1 MLFMKR
7 WFALPALAMLL
18 SGCVIDSG
26 YRSYDDRYYA
36 DDGYRE
42 PVHVSGSSYYAP
54 SYGGS
59 GDYYY
64 GDYGY
69 DSSYVAY
76 PYYYSLFW
84 SLNRWSV
91 DPYWHPSFFY
101 GVTYYPRNYFSFG
114 YSRYGHGY
122 GLGFGSHYWP
132 YGIRSYAYSPYRH
145 SWVDHYYD
153 WTPYHAGYSRRAHSY
168 YAPRYGSARNEAD
181 WLSRQVRNDRYRDN
195 QTRYGSRDGGLP
207 RTQSYREGDRS
218 RSAVSERREALRGA
232 DYGSRTRGRADPGVS
247 GFGYERDPGSKR
259 PSGVRS
265 EPDSRSGA
273 RDAGVRGETTRYR
286 APTVEG
292 RSASGRYIGGSGD
305 VRNSAPTRDGRV
317 LDRGSA
323 PRSGDVRGQ
332 RYDESSRTGSPAPV
346 SRGSSREA
354 STEEG
359 YRLPSS
365 RSTYRAPVD
374 STPSYRSTQPR
385 YQAAP
390 APSAPRG
397 YDAAPRRSAPVY
409 RQPETRGSS
418 AAPQQYRQ
426 PVERAT
432 PRYERNDSGQ
442 SRSQPTYAPREQPS
456 RAVEQRSY
464 AAPER
469 SEPSR
474 SESRAESRSE
484 PRSDRGGR
492 GRRDDEPR

>member
-1 MLFMKR
+1 MPIMMR
-7 WFALPALAMLL
+7 WFTLPALAMLL

-42 PVHVSGSSYYAP
+42 PVYAGGSSYYAP

-64 GDYGY
+64 GDYGH

-91 DPYWHPSFFY
+91 DPYWHPRFFY

-114 YSRYGHGY
+114 YSSYRHGY
-122 GLGFGSHYWP
+122 GLGYGSHYWP
-132 YGIRSYAYSPYRH
+132 YGIRSYAYSPYRYA
-145 SWVDHYYD
+145 WVDHYYD

-181 WLSRQVRNDRYRDN
+181 WLSRQGRNDRYRGN

-247 GFGYERDPGSKR
+247 GFGYEGDAGSKR
-259 PSGVRS
+259 PTSMRG
-265 EPDSRSGA
+265 EPDSRRGA
-273 RDAGVRGETTRYR
+273 RDASVRGESSRYR
-286 APTVEG
+286 APGAESGT
-292 RSASGRYIGGSGD
+292 SGRYIGGSGD
-305 VRNSAPTRDGRV
+305 VRNSAMPRDGRV
-317 LDRGSA
+317 VERGSEL
-323 PRSGDVRGQ
+323 RGQ
-332 RYDESSRTGSPAPV
+332 RYGDGSHTDGRAPV
-346 SRGSSREA
+346 SRSSSREA
-354 STEEG
+354 STEG

-365 RSTYRAPVD
+365 RSTYRAPSD
-374 STPSYRSTQPR
+374 PAPAYRSTQPR

-390 APSAPRG
+390 TPAPLRG
-397 YDAAPRRSAPVY
+397 YDGAPRREAPVY
-409 RQPETRGSS
+409 RQPETRGAS

-432 PRYERNDSGQ
+432 PRYDTRRDSGQ
-442 SRSQPTYAPREQPS
+442 SRSQPVYAPREQPS

-464 AAPER
+464 EAPAR

-474 SESRAESRSE
+474 SESRNESRSE
-484 PRSDRGGR
+484 RGGR